1 MDEKEFQKRYDT
13 ACEGLRRRLAEPG
26 DVHGFEVEGGSG
38 KLEVLFEEPQET
50 KFIISPNAP
59 VRQAWISALSTSFK
73 LSWSDAPRAFVFE
86 KTGETPMQLMGR
98 ILTGQLGSPASRLA
112 GMAPLSQHVAQSS
125 GLPANAAVSVRSI
138 RGPRRRAF
146 FTLLVFVAM
155 TATAPAQD
163 KAFARAA
170 SVLQP
175 QAYVSLQ
182 PVPRGRSFEVAVV
195 AKITPGFHVNAH
207 EPSEEYLI
215 PTKITADL
223 PPGIVLLE
231 TTYPRGVMRGFR
243 FAKTELRVYDGS
255 FTVRMKLRAEAGAP
269 LGPQKIGLTVAYQAC
284 NQDACLPPT
293 RIPVTAELEIAAMG
307 APAHPA
313 NAEIFKRNE

>member
-1 MDEKEFQKRYDT
+1 M
-13 ACEGLRRRLAEPG
+13 
-26 DVHGFEVEGGSG
+26 
-38 KLEVLFEEPQET
+38 
-50 KFIISPNAP
+50 
-59 VRQAWISALSTSFK
+59 
-73 LSWSDAPRAFVFE
+73 
-86 KTGETPMQLMGR
+86 
-98 ILTGQLGSPASRLA
+98 IL
-112 GMAPLSQHVAQSS
+112 LSQDVPQNS
-125 GLPANAAVSVRSI
+125 GLSANVAVFVRSI

-146 FTLLVFVAM
+146 FTALVFVALA
-155 TATAPAQD
+155 ATAPAQNT
-163 KAFARAA
+163 AYSRAA

-207 EPSEEYLI
+207 EPSEDYLI

-243 FAKTELRVYDGS
+243 FAKTPLRVYENS

-284 NQDACLPPT
+284 NQDACLPPAK
-293 RIPVTAELEIAAMG
+293 IPATAELEIAAVG

-313 NAEIFKRNE
+313 NAGIFSAESPMKFPSQR